1 MTCRARPN
9 RWLDRRLSRA
19 VIALALLCFAA
30 YTYAQTASLDL
41 PTEIDTLQ
49 VGRTVV
55 ISNIRGNIF
64 KKAEGSALVPVN
76 NGESIEPGDVLLV
89 RKGASFSIGRT
100 TIGPESHGDR
110 WVQFE

>member
-1 MTCRARPN
+1 
-9 RWLDRRLSRA
+9 LSRN
-19 VIALALLCFAA
+19 VLALALLCLAA
-30 YTYAQTASLDL
+30 HTHAQTAPPAL

-55 ISNIRGNIF
+55 IANIRGDIF
-64 KKAEGSALVPVN
+64 RKAEGGALLPVKS
-76 NGESIEPGDVLLV
+76 GESVEPGNVLLV

-110 WVQFE
+110 WVQLE